1 MAKGI
6 KTGGREK
13 GTSNKLSVA
22 IRETLADVL
31 IDYSNDTLRSDLND
45 LTPSERIKAITNLYR
60 LTLPPIKPE
69 LEDHEEKT
77 KEICITIHRPSI
89 VQLGNGTDPNTD
101 KNL

>member
-6 KTGGREK
+6 KTGGRTK
-13 GTSNKLSVA
+13 GTSNKLSIA

-69 LEDHEEKT
+69 APEDNED
-77 KEICITIHRPSI
+77 IQPIII
-89 VQLGNGTDPNTD
+89 MLGNGNKPN
-101 KNL
+101 

>member
-6 KTGGREK
+6 KTGGRTK

-31 IDYSNDTLRSDLND
+31 SDYSNDTLRSDLND

-69 LEDHEEKT
+69 APEDNED
-77 KEICITIHRPSI
+77 IQPIII
-89 VQLGNGTDPNTD
+89 MLGNGNKPN
-101 KNL
+101 